1 MWYLKDFVE
10 MSGSVIRLD
19 TQMKVFKIGV
29 MLTLLHACK
38 TWTDVLHFDHHPQAF
53 DILRK
58 HVMNIAS
65 KEALGR
71 YILLLHLLVLMAVY
85 KHDIFTQVGTR

>member
-1 MWYLKDFVE
+1 
-10 MSGSVIRLD
+10 MSGSIIRLD

-58 HVMNIAS
+58 HVMNIAR
-65 KEALGR
+65 KEALPRLKVADEYG
-71 YILLLHLLVLMAVY
+71 
-85 KHDIFTQVGTR
+85 TQRVRTPRKRKDCDTPC